1 MVQCDS
7 VGRRQLSQ
15 GLLKPPAVK
24 PQFIT
29 PAMGLYTL
37 EMAQRGTRTKDWRDT
52 QRVRGGFQA
61 QWPPALAGHTSIFF
75 NGREEAL

>member
-24 PQFIT
+24 PQFI
-29 PAMGLYTL
+29 PLAMGPYTP
-37 EMAQRGTRTKDWRDT
+37 EMAQRGTRTKGLERHT
-52 QRVRGGFQA
+52 ESKRGFSNTVA
-61 QWPPALAGHTSIFF
+61 TSIS
-75 NGREEAL
+75 RTHRRLL

>member
-7 VGRRQLSQ
+7 VGRSQLSQ
-15 GLLKPPAVK
+15 GLFKPPAVK
-24 PQFIT
+24 PQFFML
-29 PAMGLYTL
+29 AMGLHTL

-52 QRVRGGFQA
+52 HRVRGAFQA

-75 NGREEAL
+75 NSIEEAL